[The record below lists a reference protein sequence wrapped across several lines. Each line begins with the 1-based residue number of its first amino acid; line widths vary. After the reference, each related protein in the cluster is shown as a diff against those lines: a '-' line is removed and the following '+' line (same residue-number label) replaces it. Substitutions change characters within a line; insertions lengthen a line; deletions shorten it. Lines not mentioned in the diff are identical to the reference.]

1 MIILITGGT
10 SGIGLA
16 TAKLL
21 LSQGHKV
28 IVTGQNSI
36 RIERAKKELSE
47 NALVLQANTGS
58 LEDTKQL
65 TQQIKAEFGKL
76 DGIFL
81 NAGLSKVIPLAT
93 VRESDWDMLFNVN
106 TKGQFFTL
114 QSLLPLLT
122 EGGSVVFTVGVGVK
136 KGVEGGSLV
145 SGSRG
150 ALLGMIPSLAV
161 ELAPRKIR
169 VNAISPGVVDTP
181 VWSKLGLPD
190 DVIKD
195 MFDQQAKS
203 IPLARVAHAEDI
215 AQTAAFLLSDAS
227 SYITGQNIAVAGGMD
242 VV

>member
-1 MIILITGGT
+1 MIALITGGT

-21 LSQGHKV
+21 LEQGHTV
-28 IVTGQNSI
+28 IVTGNNSI
-36 RIERAKKELSE
+36 RIERAKKEMTE
-47 NALVLQANTGS
+47 NALVLQADTGS
-58 LEDTKQL
+58 LEDSKRLAQ
-65 TQQIKAEFGKL
+65 KVKEKFGKL
-76 DGIFL
+76 DAVFL
-81 NAGLSKVIPLAT
+81 NSGLSKIIPLGS

-106 TKGQFFTL
+106 TKGQFFVL
-114 QSLLPLLT
+114 QSLLPLI
-122 EGGSVVFTVGVGVK
+122 EIGGSVVFTVGVGVK

-161 ELAPRKIR
+161 ELAPRRIR

-190 DVIKD
+190 EVIKS
-195 MFDQQAKS
+195 MFDLQAKN
-203 IPLARVAHAEDI
+203 IPLGRVAHAEDI
-215 AQTAAFLLSDAS
+215 AQMAAFLLSDAS
-227 SYITGQNIAVAGGMD
+227 SYITGQNITVAGGMD